1 MRFSRFARCAVLAL
15 AGAFGIDVH
24 AGLYKCSRPD
34 GSVTYQEDACPE
46 GTELRDF
53 GRDPAN
59 VSVVPFRMV
68 PGTETRTMPRDKPVK
83 AATERKSRLVI
94 VDRAGRLV
102 GVLSL
107 VDLLEHARSRQ
118 ALRTARAV
126 LWREA
131 LGPRGGSAPGELL
144 LRDDPVALALPPPS
158 DEIHVNGTACKGGN
172 HTVDLKEFPG

>member
-24 AGLYKCSRPD
+24 AGLYKCARPD

-83 AATERKSRLVI
+83 AATERKSRRDAERRGSAAERKFLMPGIGEGEVVARVGRPDMSTGAGRKVVRWTYLPVPEDPGTI
-94 VDRAGRLV
+94 TTLTFELGRLV
-102 GVLSL
+102 EVERK
-107 VDLLEHARSRQ
+107 VI
-118 ALRTARAV
+118 RT
-126 LWREA
+126 
-131 LGPRGGSAPGELL
+131 P
-144 LRDDPVALALPPPS
+144 
-158 DEIHVNGTACKGGN
+158 
-172 HTVDLKEFPG
+172 